1 MQSFL
6 ERIKSLSI
14 SETLR
19 ANLLHDLFAILV
31 NTVANLASSDFSP
44 EEKAIINKLAEDKE
58 YANIVEE
65 LQKHFSEEEWNS
77 KVLERING
85 IVKNYEEEVLS
96 VIA

>member
-6 ERIKSLSI
+6 ERIKNLSI

-58 YANIVEE
+58 YTNIVEE
-65 LQKHFSEEEWNS
+65 LQKHFSEEEWNTLVIP
-77 KVLERING
+77 KLESIA
-85 IVKNYEEEVLS
+85 KSYEDEVLS